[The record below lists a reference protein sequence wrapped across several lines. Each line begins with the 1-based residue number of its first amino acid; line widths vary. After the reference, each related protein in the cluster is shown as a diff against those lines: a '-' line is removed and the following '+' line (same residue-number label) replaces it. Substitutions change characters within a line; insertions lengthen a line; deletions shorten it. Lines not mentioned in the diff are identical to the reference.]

1 MDVARG
7 QGIFIVDGS
16 QCRIALLA
24 DRWKRKNLGLE
35 PDAPLVDVLHRA
47 MLLWKQ
53 EKRSDLVKYLIERD
67 LLADVRLWK
76 LAHSLFDVLPRDLED
91 WKLVNALL
99 GEHETLQSEG
109 KRTSAPPVQRGLDLR

>member
-1 MDVARG
+1 
-7 QGIFIVDGS
+7 
-16 QCRIALLA
+16 
-24 DRWKRKNLGLE
+24 
-35 PDAPLVDVLHRA
+35 

-67 LLADVRLWK
+67 LLADDRLWK

-99 GEHETLQSEG
+99 GERETLQSEG